1 MSNKFILILLFVL
14 ITTVNFLVF
23 GKTIF
28 QDDFEKDKVGNQPSK
43 WIGCAEDGE
52 IFEDPLEPGNL
63 VMGVIKQ
70 DVDCG
75 IVADTDNLS
84 EYTVEWDWMWENAS
98 WHSMTINQEKPGEN
112 YHFSRNPDANAWE
125 MWVRTGGDWPGPFV
139 VGQYPTDL
147 NKWYRCQF
155 LVNEAEIVFKIKEK
169 DDDTAFDKIKSVVEM
184 HSEDDRFRTGKFGVN
199 ENPGSFLDNVLIYF
213 GKPSPIEREGKITA
227 TWGRIKIR

>member
-1 MSNKFILILLFVL
+1 MGNKFILTLAFVL
-14 ITTVNFLVF
+14 ITTVNFFVF

-28 QDDFEKDKVGNQPSK
+28 QDDFEKDKVGNQPSN

-52 IFEDPLEPGNL
+52 IFEDLLKPGNL

-70 DVDCG
+70 NVDCG

-84 EYTVEWDWMWENAS
+84 EYTVEWDWMWERAE
-98 WHSMTINQEKPGEN
+98 WHSMTIHQEKPGEN
-112 YHFSRNPDANAWE
+112 YHFSRNPDGNAWE
-125 MWVRTGGDWPGPFV
+125 VWARTGGAWPGPFV

-155 LVNEAEIVFKIKEK
+155 SVNEAEIVFKIKEK
-169 DDDTAFDKIKSVVEM
+169 DDDTDFDKIKSVVEM
-184 HSEDDRFRTGKFGVN
+184 HGEDDRFKQGKFGVN